1 MAEERLQKV
10 LAAAGV
16 ASRRASEE
24 LIAAGRVRVN
34 GKVVTEPGTKVDPE
48 KAQIQVDGKAVV
60 QSKRHVYIK
69 LHKPRGFLSDIGGDA
84 RDRATVEKLLPPG
97 VGRVFPVGRL
107 DYNSEGLMLFT
118 DDGALAHQL
127 THPRFEH
134 PKIYYVLVRQHPD
147 EEALNRL
154 RSGVEIE
161 SGPTAPAKVEVVENL
176 PDGLVLSSGDR
187 RGVWLRFVLRE
198 GKKRQ
203 IRHMVAE
210 VGVEMVRLVRWSI
223 GSLTL
228 QYLPPGE
235 ARILTEREVG
245 SLRQM
250 VSRGQL
256 PRPSKKRPNQRRR

>member
-1 MAEERLQKV
+1 
-10 LAAAGV
+10 V

-48 KAQIQVDGKAVV
+48 KAEIQVDGKAIT
-60 QSKRHVYIK
+60 QPKRHVYVK
-69 LHKPRGFLSDIGGDA
+69 LHKPRGYLSDIGGDA
-84 RDRATVEKLLPPG
+84 RDRSTVEDLLPPDA
-97 VGRVFPVGRL
+97 GRVFPVGRL

-118 DDGALAHQL
+118 DDGALAHRL

-134 PKIYYVLVRQHPD
+134 PKTYYVLVRQHPE

-161 SGPTAPAKVEVVENL
+161 SGVTSPAKVDVVEGL
-176 PDGLVLSSGDR
+176 PAGLSLSSGER

-203 IRHMVAE
+203 IRHMIAE
-210 VGVEMVRLVRWSI
+210 VGLHMLRLVRWSI

-235 ARILTEREVG
+235 ARYLTVNEVG
-245 SLRQM
+245 SLRRM
-250 VSRGQL
+250 VSSGSRS
-256 PRPSKKRPNQRRR
+256 RPSKRGPDQRR